1 MIAHIYNTHDLDAAR
16 QDVAVEDVD
25 DTVYHMQTEYGADD
39 YFALFYASMDAAAPT
54 HVIRYESDVEKFVAV
69 ELDIIR
75 G

>member
-25 DTVYHMQTEYGADD
+25 DTVHHMQTEHDAG
-39 YFALFYASMDAAAPT
+39 YFSLFYPSMDADAPT
-54 HVIRYESDVEKFVAV
+54 HIIRYENDVEKFVAL

-75 G
+75 D